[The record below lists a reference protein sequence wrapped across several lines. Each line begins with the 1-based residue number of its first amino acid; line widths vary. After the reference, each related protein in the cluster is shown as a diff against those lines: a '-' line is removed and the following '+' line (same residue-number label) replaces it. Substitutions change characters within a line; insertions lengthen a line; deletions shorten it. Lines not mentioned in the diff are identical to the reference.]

1 MAANQIVTRNLTE
14 HSQVN
19 GLVTGQEFQMLIHHN
34 HREVLERELSV
45 SSTYGSTRVRPYSC
59 SILGKLTMFLRKI

>member
-19 GLVTGQEFQMLIHHN
+19 GLVTGQEFQTLIHHLY
-34 HREVLERELSV
+34 REVLEREMDV
-45 SSTYGSTRVRPYSC
+45 V
-59 SILGKLTMFLRKI
+59 

>member
-19 GLVTGQEFQMLIHHN
+19 GLVTGQEFQMLIHHI
-34 HREVLERELSV
+34 HPGVLERELGV
-45 SSTYGSTRVRPYSC
+45 V
-59 SILGKLTMFLRKI
+59 

>member
-19 GLVTGQEFQMLIHHN
+19 GLVTGQEFQMLIHHI
-34 HREVLERELSV
+34 HREVLERELDV
-45 SSTYGSTRVRPYSC
+45 V
-59 SILGKLTMFLRKI
+59 

>member
-19 GLVTGQEFQMLIHHN
+19 GLVIGQEFKVLIHHIY
-34 HREVLERELSV
+34 REVLERELDV
-45 SSTYGSTRVRPYSC
+45 V
-59 SILGKLTMFLRKI
+59 